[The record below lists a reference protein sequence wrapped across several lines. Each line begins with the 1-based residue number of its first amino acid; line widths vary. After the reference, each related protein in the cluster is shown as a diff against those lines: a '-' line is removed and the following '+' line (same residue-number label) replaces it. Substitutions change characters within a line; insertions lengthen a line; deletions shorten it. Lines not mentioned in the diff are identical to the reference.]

1 MGVLKNYTDMET
13 TSTLSQELIRAAV
26 TAEPEIAKK
35 VQALVETMEGMIRS
49 KQDAGE
55 FAGLEQL
62 AEDGRVMRFVAD
74 TLNKLPEAVTYSDKG
89 FEAYV
94 MLVALSR
101 EDAALR
107 YVFRLSSWYI
117 NYGCNRE
124 LLYLCRILHIYPE
137 RGYLNLPFIHKFR
150 LFFYLCMM
158 LLETDQ
164 IRDPRL
170 LRRLNLI
177 CSQMV
182 VHQSAIVN
190 QFCKEHKDKMG
201 AYRFLNNSSVTSDAI
216 LSGLIQTCYKNA
228 SGCEHLLCIQDTSEI
243 NYEAHVERMKKKTA
257 SPGIVGQKQ
266 CGSFLHPVLVVDAS
280 SHIPIGFSS
289 VKQWN
294 RSSDALSREERNY
307 RYQPIEEK
315 SHIVG

>member
-1 MGVLKNYTDMET
+1 MET
-13 TSTLSQELIRAAV
+13 TSTLSQELVRAAV
-26 TAEPEIAKK
+26 TAESEIAEK

-62 AEDGRVMRFVAD
+62 AEDRRVMRFVAD

-137 RGYLNLPFIHKFR
+137 RGYLNGVYNRLAQYVQQMKRKRPHCTKSEDLPKGATELEIPIACAKVKEMTGEELLQAEVYLGMVKNKRLVEKVTKHCMKAKNTGHLADLCGYSLSTFRR
-150 LFFYLCMM
+150 LF
-158 LLETDQ
+158 
-164 IRDPRL
+164 
-170 LRRLNLI
+170 
-177 CSQMV
+177 
-182 VHQSAIVN
+182 
-190 QFCKEHKDKMG
+190 
-201 AYRFLNNSSVTSDAI
+201 
-216 LSGLIQTCYKNA
+216 
-228 SGCEHLLCIQDTSEI
+228 
-243 NYEAHVERMKKKTA
+243 
-257 SPGIVGQKQ
+257 
-266 CGSFLHPVLVVDAS
+266 
-280 SHIPIGFSS
+280 
-289 VKQWN
+289 
-294 RSSDALSREERNY
+294 REEFRTT
-307 RYQPIEEK
+307 PHE
-315 SHIVG
+315 

>member
-1 MGVLKNYTDMET
+1 MET
-13 TSTLSQELIRAAV
+13 TSTLSQELLRAAV
-26 TAEPEIAKK
+26 MAEPEIAER

-49 KQDAGE
+49 GKDAGE

-137 RGYLNLPFIHKFR
+137 RGYLNGVYNRLAQYVQQMKRKRPHCTKSEELPKGATELEIPIARAKIKEMTGEELLQAEVYLGMVKNKRLVEKVTKHYTKAKNTGHLADLCGYSVSTFRR
-150 LFFYLCMM
+150 LFREEFSTTPHEWLKGLRKDKVRM
-158 LLETDQ
+158 LLTQTDL
-164 IRDPRL
+164 PL
-170 LRRLNLI
+170 LEVAEV
-177 CSQMV
+177 CGFVSQ
-182 VHQSAIVN
+182 SYLTE
-190 QFCKEHKDKMG
+190 FCQMNFG
-201 AYRFLNNSSVTSDAI
+201 
-216 LSGLIQTCYKNA
+216 
-228 SGCEHLLCIQDTSEI
+228 
-243 NYEAHVERMKKKTA
+243 A
-257 SPGIVGQKQ
+257 SPGEIRK
-266 CGSFLHPVLVVDAS
+266 
-280 SHIPIGFSS
+280 
-289 VKQWN
+289 N
-294 RSSDALSREERNY
+294 
-307 RYQPIEEK
+307 
-315 SHIVG
+315 

>member
-1 MGVLKNYTDMET
+1 MKVVIITKAIGGGIKNYTDMET

-26 TAEPEIAKK
+26 AAEPEIAEK
-35 VQALVETMEGMIRS
+35 VQALVETMEGMVRS
-49 KQDAGE
+49 GKDAGE

-137 RGYLNLPFIHKFR
+137 RGYLNGVYNRLAQYVQQMKRKRPHCTKSEELPKGATELEIPIARAKVKEMTGEELLQAEVYLSMVKNKRLVEKVTKHCMKAKNTGHLADLCGYSLSTFRR
-150 LFFYLCMM
+150 LFREEFRTTPHEWLK
-158 LLETDQ
+158 E
-164 IRDPRL
+164 
-170 LRRLNLI
+170 LR
-177 CSQMV
+177 
-182 VHQSAIVN
+182 
-190 QFCKEHKDKMG
+190 KDKVKK
-201 AYRFLNNSSVTSDAI
+201 LLT
-216 LSGLIQTCYKNA
+216 QTDLPLWEVAEVCGFVSQSYLTEFCQMNF
-228 SGCEHLLCIQDTSEI
+228 G
-243 NYEAHVERMKKKTA
+243 A
-257 SPGIVGQKQ
+257 SPGEIRK
-266 CGSFLHPVLVVDAS
+266 
-280 SHIPIGFSS
+280 
-289 VKQWN
+289 N
-294 RSSDALSREERNY
+294 
-307 RYQPIEEK
+307 
-315 SHIVG
+315 

>member
-1 MGVLKNYTDMET
+1 MET
-13 TSTLSQELIRAAV
+13 TSTLSQELVRAAV
-26 TAEPEIAKK
+26 TAEPEIAEK

-74 TLNKLPEAVTYSDKG
+74 TLNKLPEAVTYNDKG

-137 RGYLNLPFIHKFR
+137 RGYLNGVYNRLAQYVQQMKRKRPHCTKSEELPKGATELEIPIARAKVKEMTGEELLQAEVYLGMVKNKRLVEKVTKHCMKAKNTGHLADLCGYSLSTFRR
-150 LFFYLCMM
+150 LFREEFRTTPHEWLKG
-158 LLETDQ
+158 
-164 IRDPRL
+164 
-170 LRRLNLI
+170 LR
-177 CSQMV
+177 
-182 VHQSAIVN
+182 
-190 QFCKEHKDKMG
+190 KDKVKNLLTQTDLPLPEG
-201 AYRFLNNSSVTSDAI
+201 AEVCGFVSQSYLTEFCQMNF
-216 LSGLIQTCYKNA
+216 G
-228 SGCEHLLCIQDTSEI
+228 
-243 NYEAHVERMKKKTA
+243 A
-257 SPGIVGQKQ
+257 SPGEI
-266 CGSFLHPVLVVDAS
+266 
-280 SHIPIGFSS
+280 
-289 VKQWN
+289 
-294 RSSDALSREERNY
+294 RRN
-307 RYQPIEEK
+307 
-315 SHIVG
+315 